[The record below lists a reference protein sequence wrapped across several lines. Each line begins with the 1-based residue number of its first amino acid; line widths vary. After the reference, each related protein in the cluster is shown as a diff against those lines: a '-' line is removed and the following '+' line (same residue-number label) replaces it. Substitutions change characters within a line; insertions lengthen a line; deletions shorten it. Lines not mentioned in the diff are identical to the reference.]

1 MGQDRH
7 AQRPA
12 TEAASR
18 ETSLAA
24 GDAAAAQRGDR
35 PVLKPELQVLTPAVR
50 SVLALALALVIAVL
64 ILFALAELRGVL
76 VTLLVGIIL
85 AEALRPSLRTLE
97 GWGLPR
103 FAALTRGT
111 ARPTERVRAADRT
124 RAAPSHRPD

>member
-1 MGQDRH
+1 M
-7 AQRPA
+7 
-12 TEAASR
+12 
-18 ETSLAA
+18 
-24 GDAAAAQRGDR
+24 
-35 PVLKPELQVLTPAVR
+35 R

-103 FAALTRGT
+103 FAALLVVLLALLSVFGLLIG
-111 ARPTERVRAADRT
+111 A